1 MAFSGKYEVESQE
14 NYESFMKLIGIPEA
28 QIEKGKNFKY
38 TTEVVQNGNE
48 FTWSQIYPGHTTTN
62 KFVVGQESDMQTMGG
77 KQFKTTV
84 KWEGDKIAVDFP
96 NYHHTSEIVGGKLV
110 ETSVSGGITFK
121 RVSKKLICRLM
132 NKIRDKKILDKKIYY
147 NICDDV
153 HPKVCACSSNITMA
167 FSGKYE
173 VESQENYDAFM
184 KLIGIPEEQI
194 EKGRNY
200 NYTAEVVQNGN
211 DFTWSQIYPGFTLT
225 NKFTV
230 GQESDLET
238 MGGKKFKATVRQE
251 GGKLVVDFPKY
262 SHSSEIVG
270 GKLVETSVAGG
281 LTFKRIS
288 KKVA

>member
-1 MAFSGKYEVESQE
+1 
-14 NYESFMKLIGIPEA
+14 
-28 QIEKGKNFKY
+28 
-38 TTEVVQNGNE
+38 
-48 FTWSQIYPGHTTTN
+48 
-62 KFVVGQESDMQTMGG
+62 
-77 KQFKTTV
+77 
-84 KWEGDKIAVDFP
+84 
-96 NYHHTSEIVGGKLV
+96 
-110 ETSVSGGITFK
+110 
-121 RVSKKLICRLM
+121 
-132 NKIRDKKILDKKIYY
+132 
-147 NICDDV
+147 
-153 HPKVCACSSNITMA
+153 MA

-184 KLIGIPEEQI
+184 KLIGIPDEQI

-225 NKFTV
+225 NKFSV
-230 GQESDLET
+230 DQESDLET

>member
-1 MAFSGKYEVESQE
+1 MS
-14 NYESFMKLIGIPEA
+14 
-28 QIEKGKNFKY
+28 
-38 TTEVVQNGNE
+38 
-48 FTWSQIYPGHTTTN
+48 
-62 KFVVGQESDMQTMGG
+62 
-77 KQFKTTV
+77 
-84 KWEGDKIAVDFP
+84 
-96 NYHHTSEIVGGKLV
+96 
-110 ETSVSGGITFK
+110 
-121 RVSKKLICRLM
+121 
-132 NKIRDKKILDKKIYY
+132 
-147 NICDDV
+147 
-153 HPKVCACSSNITMA
+153 

-184 KLIGIPEEQI
+184 KLIGIPDDQI

-200 NYTAEVVQNGN
+200 KYTAEIVQNGN
-211 DFTWSQIYPGFTLT
+211 DYTWSQIYPGFTLT

-238 MGGKKFKATVRQE
+238 MAGKKFKATVRQE

-262 SHSSEIVG
+262 SHSSEIVD